1 MPMRDEVSER
11 TLFAC
16 SDFLIRI
23 TGVNLIIYSTSHIA
37 IRRDMLMSGEGYL
50 RVAQKNTGVFIKGYL
65 VEPFRYP
72 LTFYGCYDI
81 INMFVG

>member
-1 MPMRDEVSER
+1 MLRKGR
-11 TLFAC
+11 LFAC

-23 TGVNLIIYSTSHIA
+23 TGVNLIICSTSHIA
-37 IRRDMLMSGEGYL
+37 IRRDMLMSGG
-50 RVAQKNTGVFIKGYL
+50 RVSESCAKKHGVFIKGYL
-65 VEPFRYP
+65 VEPFRCP